1 MLATARL
8 STLRTFTYDMRKN
21 EALRVLRSCEHTMKK
36 QFEYFQAL
44 DSSNTCEQCTG
55 INGGRN
61 ERNGVKT
68 YYCAYVRT
76 YTVLYSNYLSK
87 FHYSLLINKN
97 IGIED
102 TMETSSSDKRT
113 ELGLAHPPVQM
124 GLLTLLPT
132 YLNNTVGSYNV
143 I

>member
-1 MLATARL
+1 MKQIA
-8 STLRTFTYDMRKN
+8 
-21 EALRVLRSCEHTMKK
+21 LRSCEHTMKK
-36 QFEYFQAL
+36 QFDNLQAL
-44 DSSNTCEQCTG
+44 DFNTCVQCTG

-61 ERNGVKT
+61 ERNGVET
-68 YYCAYVRT
+68 YYSAYVRT

-87 FHYSLLINKN
+87 FHYSFLINKN

-113 ELGLAHPPVQM
+113 GLWLEHPLVQM
-124 GLLTLLPT
+124 GLLRLLPT